1 MKDAIGEACVTSP
14 TTATL
19 SVTRTYASHRNAAT
33 RVFRGIDYE
42 EFLWHTRRQEFWQP
56 PYMTNRTLKSRPLMV
71 ELNKAW
77 CLGLWH
83 LGISAVLFDDDD
95 AMFLAAP
102 ALQASPGIDRHL
114 RHKMTMRFP
123 EKGCPVHVGMDSSAL
138 PGAPLS
144 S

>member
-1 MKDAIGEACVTSP
+1 MA
-14 TTATL
+14 
-19 SVTRTYASHRNAAT
+19 
-33 RVFRGIDYE
+33 
-42 EFLWHTRRQEFWQP
+42 
-56 PYMTNRTLKSRPLMV
+56 NRTLKSRPLMV

-102 ALQASPGIDRHL
+102 ALRASPGIDRHL

-123 EKGCPVHVGMDSSAL
+123 EKGMFDLPSSLTAGMDFSALHVGRASF
-138 PGAPLS
+138 
-144 S
+144 